1 MSNPITVPRLG
12 WSMEEGVFVGWLKSP
27 GDMVQAGEP
36 LFELETDKAT
46 QPVEAV
52 DSGRLCVPSDAPA
65 PGATVRVG
73 AVLGFLMA
81 DNETMPDSV
90 NGGALSPAGQRDK
103 LSDVVAPGAK
113 PLTPAM
119 RRHAREIAQSAE
131 KTVTTLIAP
140 PAATRQ
146 AATPRARRVAREL
159 GIDWRTARG
168 TGRDGR
174 IRERDVRAAQAP
186 DESSPSRTG
195 QTVRPS
201 ARRRTIAARMLA
213 SHLQTAPVT
222 LTTRADAVNLVSL
235 RQQFKSRGWP
245 NVPTV
250 TDLIVKL
257 VAETLSEHPQLAAV
271 WQDDALWMPQS
282 IDIGFAVDT
291 DAGLL
296 VPVIRA
302 VRWLP
307 LGELARQSSDR
318 ANRAR
323 DGKLTAAEM
332 AGGAF
337 TVSNLGVYGIDTFT
351 PIIQPPQTAIL
362 GIGAIRREPVAR
374 GESVVIREQMTLSLT
389 FDHRAMDGAPAARF
403 LRDLVTAIENPAA
416 QLIVG

>member
-1 MSNPITVPRLG
+1 
-12 WSMEEGVFVGWLKSP
+12 MEEGVFVGWLKSP
-27 GDMVQAGEP
+27 GVMVQAGEP

-73 AVLGFLMA
+73 TVLGFLMA
-81 DNETMPDSV
+81 DNETMPESV
-90 NGGALSPAGQRDK
+90 NGGVLPPVGQRDK
-103 LSDVVAPGAK
+103 QIGVIAPGPV

-119 RRHAREIAQSAE
+119 RRHAREAAQSAG
-131 KTVTTLIAP
+131 KNVATVIAP

-146 AATPRARRVAREL
+146 VATPRARRAAREL
-159 GIDWRTARG
+159 GMDWRTARG

-174 IRERDVRAAQAP
+174 ICERDVRATLAP
-186 DESSPSRTG
+186 DESSPPQTG
-195 QTVRPS
+195 QPARPS

-235 RQQFKSRGWP
+235 RRQFKSRGWP
-245 NVPTV
+245 IVPTV

-257 VAETLSEHPQLAAV
+257 AAETLSEHPQLAAV

-291 DAGLL
+291 GAGLL

-302 VRWLP
+302 VRRLP
-307 LGELARQSSDR
+307 LGELARQSSDL
-318 ANRAR
+318 AARAR

-337 TVSNLGVYGIDTFT
+337 TVSNLGVFGIDAFT

-374 GESVVIREQMTLSLT
+374 GESVAIREQMTLSLT

-403 LRDLVTAIENPAA
+403 LRDLVAAIENPAA
-416 QLIVG
+416 LLIAP